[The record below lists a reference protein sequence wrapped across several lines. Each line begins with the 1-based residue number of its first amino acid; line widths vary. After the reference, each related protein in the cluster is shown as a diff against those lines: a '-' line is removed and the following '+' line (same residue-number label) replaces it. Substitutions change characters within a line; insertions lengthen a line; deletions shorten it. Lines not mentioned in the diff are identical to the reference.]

1 MNGFASPQATWNQ
14 RFATD
19 AYIFGEAPNA
29 YLQSRRADLQPGS
42 ALAVADGE
50 GRNGVWLA
58 EQGLQ
63 VHAFDFSEHAIAKAH
78 KLADKRKTS
87 LTLSCSAW
95 QDFAWAEQA
104 FDNVVAIFIQFAPPQ
119 ERAQLFAL
127 MDRALK
133 PGGTLIVQGY
143 SHEQL
148 QYNTGGPGK
157 LEHLYEE
164 TLLRQ
169 SFTAYDI
176 LDLRTYT
183 QEIAE
188 GTAHKGLSGLI
199 GMSARKRQE

>member
-1 MNGFASPQATWNQ
+1 MNGFASPKATWDQ

-29 YLQSRRADLQPGS
+29 YLQSRQADLRPGN

-63 VHAFDFSEHAIAKAH
+63 VHAFDFSEHAIAKAR
-78 KLADKRKTS
+78 KLADKRGAS
-87 LTLSCSAW
+87 LTLSCAAW
-95 QDFAWAEQA
+95 QDFDWQENSY
-104 FDNVVAIFIQFAPPQ
+104 DNVVAIFVQFAPPQ
-119 ERAQLFAL
+119 ERAELFAR

-133 PGGTLIVQGY
+133 PGGTLIIQGY

-157 LEHLYEE
+157 LEHLYDEA
-164 TLLRQ
+164 LLRQ
-169 SFTAYDI
+169 AFSNYEV

-188 GTAHKGLSGLI
+188 GTAHKGQSGLI
-199 GMSARKRQE
+199 GLSARKR

>member
-1 MNGFASPQATWNQ
+1 MNGFATPKATWDQ

-29 YLQSRRADLQPGS
+29 YLQSRAADLQPGT

-78 KLADKRKTS
+78 KLAEKRGTS
-87 LTLSCSAW
+87 LTLSCATW
-95 QDFAWAEQA
+95 QDFDWQENRY
-104 FDNVVAIFIQFAPPQ
+104 DNVVAIFVQFAPPQ
-119 ERAQLFAL
+119 ERAELFER
-127 MDRALK
+127 MHRALK
-133 PGGTLIVQGY
+133 PGGTLLIQGY

-157 LEHLYEE
+157 LEHLYDEA
-164 TLLRQ
+164 LLRQ
-169 SFTAYDI
+169 AFAHYDI

-188 GTAHKGLSGLI
+188 GTAHKGQSGLI
-199 GMSARKRQE
+199 GLSARKR